1 MYLLKHIT
9 LEHGSTEILL
19 LNEDSE
25 ERLIKWLDKQPDEE
39 IEKYFLSETLPMVYS
54 VLYD

>member
-1 MYLLKHIT
+1 MYLLKHVT

>member
-25 ERLIKWLDKQPDEE
+25 ERLIEWLDKQPDEE